1 MMENSVRTF
10 NGAVFQSAIAIG
22 LQPTIKPYSTLNQK
36 LGIFQE
42 EVFNAQP
49 LTAKEIPRIAYV
61 VIGNKGHRITLDGD
75 QEPDVMDQQRLARYS
90 GLYNEIPWVLRET
103 TNDLTAAERMKFRLR
118 KPITVGSKNY
128 IAYYA
133 RVIDY
138 SNTVPQGE
146 HMVKINNGG
155 NSVQFDVK
163 PFINTASDLN
173 PTPPILDNNGVIMT
187 SGDFL
192 RATAKATIS
201 LTPSDV
207 NEILEACKILYG
219 SYSKAVISE
228 IGYCY
233 GVDKQLQGNFNGT
246 LMTYTEVIGCT
257 IHTFSSYFARLRDA
271 TDGIDITVNIGC
283 TEPLYK
289 VNQ

>member
-1 MMENSVRTF
+1 MENSIRTI

-22 LQPTIKPYSTLNQK
+22 KQPTIKPNSTLNQK
-36 LGIFQE
+36 LNIFPE
-42 EVFNAQP
+42 EVFNAEP
-49 LTAKEIPRIAYV
+49 LTVKEIPRIQYV

-75 QEPDVMDQQRLARYS
+75 QEPDVIDQQHLARDS
-90 GLYNEIPWVLRET
+90 GLYNEIPWVLREVT
-103 TNDLTAAERMKFRLR
+103 DDLTPAERLKFRLR
-118 KPITVGSKNY
+118 KLQTFNGKNY

-138 SNTVPQGE
+138 TNTVPQAE

-155 NSVQFDVK
+155 DRVQFDVK
-163 PFINTASDLN
+163 PFINTSSDLN
-173 PTPPILDNNGVIMT
+173 PTPPLLDNNGVIIT

-207 NEILEACKILYG
+207 NEILEACKIIYG
-219 SYSKAVISE
+219 SYNKAVISE

-233 GVDKQLQGNFNGT
+233 GVDKPLQGNFNGT
-246 LMTYTEVIGCT
+246 IMTYTDVIGCT
-257 IHTFSSYFARLRDA
+257 IHTYSTYFARLRDA

>member
-1 MMENSVRTF
+1 MENSIRTI

-22 LQPTIKPYSTLNQK
+22 KQPSIKPNSTLNQK
-36 LGIFQE
+36 LNIFPE
-42 EVFNAQP
+42 EVFNAEP
-49 LTAKEIPRIAYV
+49 LTVKEIPRIQYV

-75 QEPDVMDQQRLARYS
+75 QEPDVIDQQHLARDS
-90 GLYNEIPWVLRET
+90 GLYNEIPWVLREV
-103 TNDLTAAERMKFRLR
+103 TNDLTPAERLKFRLR
-118 KPITVGSKNY
+118 KLQTFNGKNY

-138 SNTVPQGE
+138 TNTVPQAE

-155 NSVQFDVK
+155 DRVQFDVK
-163 PFINTASDLN
+163 PFINTSSDLN
-173 PTPPILDNNGVIMT
+173 PTPPLLDNNGVIIT

-207 NEILEACKILYG
+207 NEILEACKIIYG
-219 SYSKAVISE
+219 SYNKAVISE

-233 GVDKQLQGNFNGT
+233 GVDKPLQGNFNGT
-246 LMTYTEVIGCT
+246 IMTYTDVIGCT
-257 IHTFSSYFARLRDA
+257 IHTYSTYFARLRDA

>member
-1 MMENSVRTF
+1 MENSIRTI

-22 LQPTIKPYSTLNQK
+22 KQPSIKPNSTLNQK
-36 LGIFQE
+36 LNIFPE
-42 EVFNAQP
+42 EVFNAEP
-49 LTAKEIPRIAYV
+49 LTVKEIPRIQYV

-75 QEPDVMDQQRLARYS
+75 QEPDVIDQQHLARDS
-90 GLYNEIPWVLRET
+90 GLYNEIPWVLREVT
-103 TNDLTAAERMKFRLR
+103 DDLTPAERLKFRLR
-118 KPITVGSKNY
+118 KLQTFNGKNY

-138 SNTVPQGE
+138 TNTVPQAE

-155 NSVQFDVK
+155 DRVQFDVK
-163 PFINTASDLN
+163 PFTNTSSDLN
-173 PTPPILDNNGVIMT
+173 PTPPLLDNNGVIIT

-207 NEILEACKILYG
+207 NEILEACKIIYG
-219 SYSKAVISE
+219 SYNKAVISE

-233 GVDKQLQGNFNGT
+233 GVDKPLQGNFNGT
-246 LMTYTEVIGCT
+246 IMTYTDVIGCT
-257 IHTFSSYFARLRDA
+257 IHTYSTYFARLRDA